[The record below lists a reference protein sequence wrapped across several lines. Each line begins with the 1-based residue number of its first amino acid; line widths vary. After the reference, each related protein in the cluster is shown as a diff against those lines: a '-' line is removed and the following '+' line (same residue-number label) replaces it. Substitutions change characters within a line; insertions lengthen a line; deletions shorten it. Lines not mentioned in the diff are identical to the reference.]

1 MGAWGKKKVIMERE
15 KGGKTDLYD
24 ATEAAEWQKK
34 NVTTKLNQ
42 MAGKEDRKRR
52 RDP

>member
-15 KGGKTDLYD
+15 KGEKSDLYD
-24 ATEAAEWQKK
+24 ATEAAEWQK

-52 RDP
+52 TDP